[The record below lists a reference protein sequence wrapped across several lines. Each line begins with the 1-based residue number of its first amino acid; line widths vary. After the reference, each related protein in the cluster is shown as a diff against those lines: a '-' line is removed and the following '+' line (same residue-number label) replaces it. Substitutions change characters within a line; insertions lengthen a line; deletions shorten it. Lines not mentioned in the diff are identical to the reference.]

1 MAGAL
6 VACSGEDTREP
17 TPVAPSAGSAGV
29 GGENAG
35 GSGAG
40 ASDAG
45 AGGSDAG
52 GAGGEN
58 AAGQGAGGAPP
69 PGCFD
74 PGPGVCCPTEKCYT
88 LDELTTLGCSV
99 VDLQIEGCPHPIE
112 LPMGSCYWYEQSAT
126 IEDGKCCYTYFSG
139 TCCGPS

>member
-6 VACSGEDTREP
+6 VACSGEDAQEP
-17 TPVAPSAGSAGV
+17 APVVVSAGAAGV

-35 GSGAG
+35 GAGAG
-40 ASDAG
+40 GSDAG

-52 GAGGEN
+52 GGGGD
-58 AAGQGAGGAPP
+58 AGQGAGGAPP
-69 PGCFD
+69 PGCIN

-88 LDELTTLGCSV
+88 LEELTTLGCSV